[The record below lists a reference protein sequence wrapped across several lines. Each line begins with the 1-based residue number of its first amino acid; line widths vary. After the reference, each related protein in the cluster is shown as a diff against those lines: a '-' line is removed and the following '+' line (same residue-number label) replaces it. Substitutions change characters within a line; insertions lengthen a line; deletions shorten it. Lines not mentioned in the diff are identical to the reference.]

1 MGEKTWNFGEKSRIN
16 SSNALETQR
25 VLRYNIGIIILYFIR
40 MENIREIMKQ
50 QAYTFREGLRDG
62 VPIGL
67 GYLSVSFGI
76 GIAAVAAGLSPLI
89 ALIISMTN
97 ETSAGQKAGLD
108 LIADCLPLAEGIIT
122 MILSQLVINLRYSLM
137 GISLSQRLDSS
148 FTTPWRML
156 LSFSITD
163 EIFAVASTKK
173 EKVGVYYFAGLGCI
187 PYIGWAAGTL
197 LGALAGTLLPET
209 VRGCLGLMLYGMFI
223 AIIIPPARR
232 ERGVLF
238 AVCLA
243 VALSCVFYFLPLFD
257 FLSDGLAL
265 IIAAVASAAVAA
277 LLFPVAAPH
286 EDVETPAPD
295 SGEVSA

>member
-1 MGEKTWNFGEKSRIN
+1 
-16 SSNALETQR
+16 
-25 VLRYNIGIIILYFIR
+25 
-40 MENIREIMKQ
+40 MKQ

-243 VALSCVFYFLPLFD
+243 VALSCVFYFVPLFD
-257 FLSDGLAL
+257 YGNSEGMELHCDTGFLEHFQQNLFLTFMRNGPAEPVGREAGIAL
-265 IIAAVASAAVAA
+265 RR
-277 LLFPVAAPH
+277 
-286 EDVETPAPD
+286 
-295 SGEVSA
+295 

>member
-1 MGEKTWNFGEKSRIN
+1 
-16 SSNALETQR
+16 
-25 VLRYNIGIIILYFIR
+25 
-40 MENIREIMKQ
+40 MKK

-67 GYLSVSFGI
+67 GYLSVSFGL

-108 LIADCLPLAEGIIT
+108 LIADCLPLAEGILT
-122 MILSQLVINLRYSLM
+122 MILSQFIINLRYSLM
-137 GISLSQRLDSS
+137 GISLSQRLDGS

-156 LSFSITD
+156 LAFSITD

-173 EKVGVYYFAGLGCI
+173 EMVGVYYFAGLGCI

-243 VALSCVFYFLPLFD
+243 VALSCVFYFVPLFD
-257 FLSDGLAL
+257 FLADGLAL
-265 IIAAVASAAVAA
+265 IISAGAAAAVAA
-277 LLFPVAAPH
+277 LLFPVADPH

-295 SGEVSA
+295 GGEVSA

>member
-1 MGEKTWNFGEKSRIN
+1 
-16 SSNALETQR
+16 
-25 VLRYNIGIIILYFIR
+25 
-40 MENIREIMKQ
+40 MKK

-197 LGALAGTLLPET
+197 LPEM

-243 VALSCVFYFLPLFD
+243 VALSCVFYFVPFFD

-295 SGEVSA
+295 GGEVSA

>member
-1 MGEKTWNFGEKSRIN
+1 
-16 SSNALETQR
+16 
-25 VLRYNIGIIILYFIR
+25 
-40 MENIREIMKQ
+40 MKQ

-67 GYLSVSFGI
+67 GYLSVSFGL

-108 LIADCLPLAEGIIT
+108 LIAECLPLAEGIVT

-137 GISLSQRLDSS
+137 GISLSQRLDST
-148 FTTPWRML
+148 FTTPWRMFL
-156 LSFSITD
+156 AFSITD

-173 EKVGVYYFAGLGCI
+173 KRVGVNYFFGLSFI
-187 PYIGWAAGTL
+187 PYVGWAVGTL
-197 LGALAGTLLPET
+197 LGALAGTLLPEM

-257 FLSDGLAL
+257 FLSDGLSL
-265 IIAAVASAAVAA
+265 IISAVSAAAVAA
-277 LLFPVAAPH
+277 LLFPVSSPH
-286 EDVETPAPD
+286 EDGNTSAE
-295 SGEVSA
+295 SKEVTA

>member
-1 MGEKTWNFGEKSRIN
+1 
-16 SSNALETQR
+16 
-25 VLRYNIGIIILYFIR
+25 
-40 MENIREIMKQ
+40 MKQ

-137 GISLSQRLDSS
+137 GISLSQRLDKS

-163 EIFAVASTKK
+163 EIFAVASTKR
-173 EKVGVYYFAGLGCI
+173 EKVGVKYFAGLSTI
-187 PYIGWAAGTL
+187 PYLGWSLGTL

-209 VRGCLGLMLYGMFI
+209 VRGCLGLMLFGMFI

-238 AVCLA
+238 AICVA
-243 VALSCVFYFLPLFD
+243 VGLSCLFYYLPFFD
-257 FLSDGLAL
+257 FLSGGFSL
-265 IIAAVASAAVAA
+265 IISAVVAAVLAAW
-277 LLFPVAAPH
+277 LFPVAAHNETETPP
-286 EDVETPAPD
+286 VETKNQ
-295 SGEVSA
+295 GVNQ

>member
-1 MGEKTWNFGEKSRIN
+1 
-16 SSNALETQR
+16 
-25 VLRYNIGIIILYFIR
+25 
-40 MENIREIMKQ
+40 MKQ
-50 QAYTFREGLRDG
+50 QAYTFKEGLKDG
-62 VPIGL
+62 IPIGL

-108 LIADCLPLAEGIIT
+108 LITECLPLAEGIIT

-137 GISLSQRLDSS
+137 GISLSQRLDGS

-163 EIFAVASTKK
+163 EIFAVASTKG
-173 EKVGVYYFAGLGCI
+173 EKVGVKYFAGLSTI
-187 PYIGWAAGTL
+187 PYVGWSLGTL
-197 LGALAGTLLPET
+197 LGALAGTLLPDM
-209 VRGCLGLMLYGMFI
+209 VRGCLGLMLFGMFI
-223 AIIIPPARR
+223 AIIVPPARR

-243 VALSCVFYFLPLFD
+243 VALSCVFYFVPLFD

-265 IIAAVASAAVAA
+265 IISAVIAAVVAA
-277 LLFPVAAPH
+277 LVFPV
-286 EDVETPAPD
+286 PAPED
-295 SGEVSA
+295 KEVGS

>member
-1 MGEKTWNFGEKSRIN
+1 MGEKTWNFREKSRIN

-197 LGALAGTLLPET
+197 LGALAGTLLPEM

-277 LLFPVAAPH
+277 LLFPMTAPH
-286 EDVETPAPD
+286 EDPETPAPD
-295 SGEVSA
+295 SGEVTA

>member
-1 MGEKTWNFGEKSRIN
+1 
-16 SSNALETQR
+16 
-25 VLRYNIGIIILYFIR
+25 
-40 MENIREIMKQ
+40 MKK
-50 QAYTFREGLRDG
+50 QAYTFKEGLRDG

-67 GYLSVSFGI
+67 GYLSVSFGL

-108 LIADCLPLAEGIIT
+108 LIAECLPLAEGIIT

-137 GISLSQRLDSS
+137 GISLSQRLDGS

-163 EIFAVASTKK
+163 EIFAVASTKP
-173 EKVGVYYFAGLGCI
+173 EKVGVRYFSGLATI
-187 PYIGWAAGTL
+187 PYVGWATGTL
-197 LGALAGTLLPET
+197 LGALAGTLLPDT
-209 VRGCLGLMLYGMFI
+209 VRGCLGLMLFGMFI

-243 VALSCVFYFLPLFD
+243 VTLSCLFYFIPFFD

-265 IIAAVASAAVAA
+265 IISAIISAVAA
-277 LLFPVAAPH
+277 AILFPVQPSH
-286 EDVETPAPD
+286 KEQ
-295 SGEVSA
+295 EVAS